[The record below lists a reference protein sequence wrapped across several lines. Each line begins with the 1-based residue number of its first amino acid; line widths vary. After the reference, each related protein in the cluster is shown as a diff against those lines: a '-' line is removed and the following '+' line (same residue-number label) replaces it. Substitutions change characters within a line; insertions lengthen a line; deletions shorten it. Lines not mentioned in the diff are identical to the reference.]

1 MEYTKDIVL
10 EIRNKRPVEKG
21 KFREGISNIKK
32 IVIDNKMII
41 ITLTI
46 LSTLM
51 LIDVALVNSFLQLFS
66 KVY

>member
-1 MEYTKDIVL
+1 MEYTKDIVF

-21 KFREGISNIKK
+21 KFREEISNIKK
-32 IVIDNKMII
+32 IIIDNKMII

>member
-21 KFREGISNIKK
+21 KFREEISNIKK

-46 LSTLM
+46 LTTLM
-51 LIDVALVNSFLQLFS
+51 AIDIVLVNTFLQLFS